1 PGPGPPCPDG
11 HRRMIGDSHGPG
23 SAVGEPLGHLER
35 HLLAVDRSSPSR
47 PPRRRMR
54 GWLVGLL
61 TNLRGMALRRP
72 GIAMVI
78 RVADSGEPDTLIEVQ
93 EKATL
98 ESLSGI
104 FGPEHPLPT
113 HKIAL
118 GWREAFARP
127 ENRFAVCERG
137 ARVVGVTMVP
147 PPWLH
152 ALQVLPEHSG
162 RGVGAALHDDAI
174 TAIRAAR
181 A

>member
-1 PGPGPPCPDG
+1 
-11 HRRMIGDSHGPG
+11 M
-23 SAVGEPLGHLER
+23 
-35 HLLAVDRSSPSR
+35 
-47 PPRRRMR
+47 
-54 GWLVGLL
+54 L

-72 GIAMVI
+72 GTAMVI
-78 RVADSGEPDTLIEVQ
+78 RVADRGELDTLIEIQ
-93 EKATL
+93 EKANL

-118 GWREAFARP
+118 RWREAFARP

-137 ARVVGVTMVP
+137 ARVVGVTMVS

-152 ALQVLPEHSG
+152 ALQVLPEHWG

-174 TAIRAAR
+174 TAIRAAGAQEALLRTFAKNSR
-181 A
+181 ARRFWEKQGWEKVPGFALRHQDPPHAELLVYAKLL